1 MAARD
6 ITPTRSVLLDLKRK
20 IKLTQSGHKI
30 LKMKRDGLIL
40 EFFEIMEKAR
50 QMRAGVAS
58 DFQLAMK
65 KITIARAVD
74 GEVAVRSA
82 AYALKV
88 HPEVKLS
95 SKSIM
100 GMMVPKV
107 EADQIHTDILNKG
120 YGVIDTSAYIE
131 EAAAAFEKLLETLVR
146 AAEVETT
153 MKKLLD
159 EIEKTKRRVN
169 ALEFKIIPEFKEA
182 ERFVKFRLE
191 EMSREETTRL
201 KHLKGKGESAE

>member
-6 ITPTRSVLLDLKRK
+6 VTPTRSVLLDLKRR
-20 IKLTQSGHKI
+20 IKLSQSGHKI

-50 QMRAGVAS
+50 QMRVGVAS

-65 KITIARAVD
+65 KITIAKVVD
-74 GEVAVRSA
+74 GELAVKSA
-82 AYALKV
+82 AYALKS
-88 HPEVKLS
+88 HPEVDLS

-100 GMMVPKV
+100 GLMVPRV
-107 EADQIHTDILNKG
+107 EANNIHTTLLQKG
-120 YGVIDTSAYIE
+120 YGVIETSAYIE
-131 EAAAAFEKLLETLVR
+131 DAAAAFEKLLITLIR
-146 AAEVETT
+146 AAEIETA

-169 ALEFKIIPEFKEA
+169 ALEFKIIPEFKES

-201 KHLKGKGESAE
+201 KHLKKKGASTE

>member
-1 MAARD
+1 MAAHD
-6 ITPTRSVLLDLKRK
+6 ITPTRSVLLDLKRR
-20 IKLTQSGHKI
+20 IKLSQSGHKI

-40 EFFEIMEKAR
+40 EFFEVMEKAR

-74 GEVAVRSA
+74 GEVAVKSA
-82 AYALKV
+82 AYALKT
-88 HPEVKLS
+88 HPEVTLS

-107 EADQIHTDILNKG
+107 EANNVHTDILHKG
-120 YGVIDTSAYIE
+120 YGVLETSAFIE
-131 EAAAAFEKLLETLVR
+131 GAAEAFEKLLETLIR
-146 AAEVETT
+146 AAEIETT

-169 ALEFKIIPEFKEA
+169 ALEFKIIPEFKES

-201 KHLKGKGESAE
+201 KHLKKKGASTE

>member
-6 ITPTRSVLLDLKRK
+6 VTPTRSVLLDLKRR
-20 IKLTQSGHKI
+20 IKLSQSGHKI

-40 EFFEIMEKAR
+40 EFFEVMEKAR
-50 QMRAGVAS
+50 QMRAGVTS
-58 DFQLAMK
+58 DFELAMK

-74 GEVAVRSA
+74 GEVAVLSA

-88 HPEVKLS
+88 RPQVNLS

-107 EADQIHTDILNKG
+107 EAESVHTTLLNKG
-120 YGVIDTSAYIE
+120 YGVIETSAYIE
-131 EAAAAFEKLLETLVR
+131 DAAAAFEKLLVTLIR
-146 AAEVETT
+146 AAEIETT

-169 ALEFKIIPEFKEA
+169 ALEFKIIPEFQES
-182 ERFVKFRLE
+182 ERFVRFRLE
-191 EMSREETTRL
+191 EMAREETTRL
-201 KHLKGKGESAE
+201 KHLKKKGASTE

>member
-1 MAARD
+1 MAAHD
-6 ITPTRSVLLDLKRK
+6 ITPTRSVLLDLKRR
-20 IKLTQSGHKI
+20 IKLSQSGHKI

-40 EFFEIMEKAR
+40 EFFDVMEKAR

-74 GEVAVRSA
+74 GEVAVKSA
-82 AYALKV
+82 AYALKT

-107 EADQIHTDILNKG
+107 EADNVHTDILHKG
-120 YGVIDTSAYIE
+120 YGVIETSAYIE
-131 EAAAAFEKLLETLVR
+131 EAAAAFEKLLETLIR
-146 AAEVETT
+146 AAEIETT

-169 ALEFKIIPEFKEA
+169 ALEFKIIPEFKES

-201 KHLKGKGESAE
+201 KHLKRKGASTE

>member
-1 MAARD
+1 MAVRD
-6 ITPTRSVLLDLKRK
+6 ITPTRSVLLDLKRR
-20 IKLTQSGHKI
+20 IKLSQSGHKI

-50 QMRAGVAS
+50 QMRVGVAS

-65 KITIARAVD
+65 KITIAKVVD
-74 GEVAVRSA
+74 GELAVKSA
-82 AYALKV
+82 AYALKS
-88 HPEVKLS
+88 HPEVDLS

-100 GMMVPKV
+100 GLMVPRV
-107 EADQIHTDILNKG
+107 EANNIHTNLLQKG
-120 YGVIDTSAYIE
+120 YGVIETSAYIE
-131 EAAAAFEKLLETLVR
+131 DAAAAFEKLLITLIR
-146 AAEVETT
+146 AAEIETA

-169 ALEFKIIPEFKEA
+169 ALEFKIIPEFKES

-201 KHLKGKGESAE
+201 KHLKKKGASTE